1 MTLKFLIFA
10 LQIRIQRKIYIYSG
24 RTLKYPTV
32 PHVLFLPLDI
42 TFEMYKMSESLICDK
57 ALYEVKE
64 TSTIWSKRYQ
74 RMRQR

>member
-1 MTLKFLIFA
+1 MSNGLIFA
-10 LQIRIQRKIYIYSG
+10 LKIRIQRKIYFYSG

-32 PHVLFLPLDI
+32 LNVLLLLLDF

-64 TSTIWSKRYQ
+64 TNAIWSKRYQ

>member
-1 MTLKFLIFA
+1 MDWFLLWKYVFKEKFTFM
-10 LQIRIQRKIYIYSG
+10 YSG

-32 PHVLFLPLDI
+32 PNVLLLLLDF

-64 TSTIWSKRYQ
+64 TSAIWSKRYQ